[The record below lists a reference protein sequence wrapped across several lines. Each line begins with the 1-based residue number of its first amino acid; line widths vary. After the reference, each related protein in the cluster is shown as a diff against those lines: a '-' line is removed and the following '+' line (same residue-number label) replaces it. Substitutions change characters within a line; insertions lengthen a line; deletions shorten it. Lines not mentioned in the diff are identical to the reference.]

1 MHMDYSRYG
10 EDGVRVLFGNTIDL
24 ETNREIRKFYL
35 FLKSLHRQDIIDII
49 PSFKS
54 CLIHFNNRLTS
65 YDDFIAFLKQKTK
78 SISSVQIPEPK
89 SHEIPVHYGGEYG
102 PDMEFVCSYSG
113 LNEEEVIEIHSSIVY
128 TVFAVGFIP
137 GFPYM
142 GTLDRRIYAPR
153 LETPRLKVPE
163 GSVGLAQLQTGIY
176 SFESPAG
183 WRIIGKTNVQL
194 FDATKKPYSLLQ
206 MGDLV
211 RFVPI

>member
-1 MHMDYSRYG
+1 MDYSRYG
-10 EDGVRVLFGNTIDL
+10 EDGIRVLFGNTIDL
-24 ETNREIRKFYL
+24 ETSKEIRQFYL
-35 FLKSLHRQDIIDII
+35 FLKSLQRQDIIDII

-54 CLIHFNNRLTS
+54 CLIHFNSRSIS
-65 YDDFIAFLKQKTK
+65 YDDLTSFLMNKAEDIA
-78 SISSVQIPEPK
+78 SMQIPEPR

-113 LNEEEVIEIHSSIVY
+113 LNEEEVIEIHTSTVY
-128 TVFAVGFIP
+128 TVFAVGFMP

-142 GTLDRRIYAPR
+142 GTLDKKIYAPR

-183 WRIIGKTNVQL
+183 WRIIGKTDLRL
-194 FDATKKPYSLLQ
+194 FNPTEAPYSLLQ

-211 RFVPI
+211 RFVPV

>member
-1 MHMDYSRYG
+1 MDYSRYG
-10 EDGVRVLFGNTIDL
+10 EDGVRVLFGKTIDL
-24 ETNREIRKFYL
+24 EKSKEIRKFYL
-35 FLKSLHRQDIIDII
+35 FLKSLQRQDIIDII
-49 PSFKS
+49 PSFTS
-54 CLIHFNNRLTS
+54 CLIHFNSHRTS
-65 YDDFIAFLKQKTK
+65 YDDLVSFLIDKSGEIA
-78 SISSVQIPEPK
+78 SVKVPEPR
-89 SHEIPVHYGGEYG
+89 SHEIPVQYGGEYG

-113 LNEEEVIEIHSSIVY
+113 LNEEEVIEIHASTVY

-142 GTLDRRIYAPR
+142 GTLDKRIYAPR

-194 FDATKKPYSLLQ
+194 FNFQEEPYSLLQ

-211 RFVPI
+211 RFIPV